1 LKALI
6 LAGGYAKRMWP
17 LTRSLPKPLL
27 QIGGKP
33 AIDYVLD
40 RLLETR
46 IDSILVSTNE
56 KFKHDFQAWRAERS
70 VMAQIEIAAEA
81 SKHEDEKLGAVRAI
95 AELAPRM
102 EPDDYMILAGDNIF
116 TSSLNGM
123 IDFYNQKK
131 ASVVAVT
138 RATSIEEVVRGS
150 SVLLDGD
157 MKITHFEEKPKE
169 PKSMLIGACI
179 YVMSHRTLLRTGEYL
194 KEGGKS
200 DEPGNFIAW
209 LCVRQPVYGYMLKG
223 RIWDIGT
230 AKDYQ
235 QAQSELSL
243 RKAGSPD

>member
-6 LAGGYAKRMWP
+6 LAGGYAKRMRP

-33 AIDYVLD
+33 AIDYILD
-40 RLLETR
+40 RLLETG
-46 IDSILVSTNE
+46 IDSILISTNE
-56 KFKHDFQAWRAERS
+56 KFKPSFQAWRAERS
-70 VMAQIEIAAEA
+70 FTAQIEIAAEV
-81 SKHEDEKLGAVRAI
+81 SKNENEKLGAVRAI
-95 AELAPRM
+95 AELAPRLD
-102 EPDDYMILAGDNIF
+102 PDDYVIIAGDNIF
-116 TSSLNGM
+116 TSSLGGM
-123 IDFYNQKK
+123 INFYDQKK
-131 ASVVAVT
+131 APVVAVT

-169 PKSMLIGACI
+169 PKSMMMGACI
-179 YVMSHRTLLRTGEYL
+179 YVMSHRTLLRTGKYL

-230 AKDYQ
+230 PEDYR
-235 QAQSELSL
+235 QAQSELPL
-243 RKAGSPD
+243 QNVGSPD

>member
-1 LKALI
+1 MKALI

-33 AIDYVLD
+33 AIDYILD
-40 RLLETR
+40 RLLEAG
-46 IDSILVSTNE
+46 IDSILISTNE
-56 KFKHDFQAWRAERS
+56 KLKPSFQAWRAERS
-70 VMAQIEIAAEA
+70 AIAQIEIAAEA
-81 SKHEDEKLGAVRAI
+81 SRHEDEKLGAVRAI
-95 AELAPRM
+95 AELAPRLD
-102 EPDDYMILAGDNIF
+102 PDDYVIIAGDNIF
-116 TSSLNGM
+116 TSSLKGM
-123 IDFYNQKK
+123 IDFYDQKK

-138 RATSIEEVVRGS
+138 RATSIQEVVRGS

-169 PKSMLIGACI
+169 PKSMLIGACT
-179 YVMSHRTLLRTGEYL
+179 YAMSHATLLRTGEYL
-194 KEGGKS
+194 KDGGKS

-209 LCVRQPVYGYMLKG
+209 LYVRQPVYGYMLKG

-230 AKDYQ
+230 AEDYR

-243 RKAGSPD
+243 QSAGPPD